1 MFMGKFVMETWVI
14 MTLVLAISCYSVETE
29 LISLCP
35 GCLVV
40 HSMHTMIRF
49 SSSFF
54 VNDHA

>member
-1 MFMGKFVMETWVI
+1 METWVI
-14 MTLVLAISCYSVETE
+14 MTLVLAVSCYFVETE
-29 LISLCP
+29 LISLCQ

-49 SSSFF
+49 SSSFL

>member
-1 MFMGKFVMETWVI
+1 METWVI
-14 MTLVLAISCYSVETE
+14 MTLVLAVSYFVETE

-49 SSSFF
+49 SSSFL